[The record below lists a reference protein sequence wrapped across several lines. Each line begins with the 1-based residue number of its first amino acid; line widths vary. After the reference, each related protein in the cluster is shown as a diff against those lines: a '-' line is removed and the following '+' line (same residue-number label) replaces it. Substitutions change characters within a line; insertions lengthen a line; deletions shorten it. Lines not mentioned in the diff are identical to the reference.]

1 MSSMLGCLG
10 WLCLVAGL
18 ARAATDQ
25 NLVPLIVL
33 KNPRSGSSWL
43 VQLLNS
49 VPSAFVK
56 DSESKCDE
64 GQFDNTDLK
73 ISTDRAAEALSV
85 DSIGMS
91 LTRV

>member
-1 MSSMLGCLG
+1 MN
-10 WLCLVAGL
+10 GL
-18 ARAATDQ
+18 HRD
-25 NLVPLIVL
+25 
-33 KNPRSGSSWL
+33 SES
-43 VQLLNS
+43 
-49 VPSAFVK
+49 K